1 MLGYGDELFSFFCLP
16 VASCLFVP
24 ESLGSYLEDDGAT
37 TEKLMLSV
45 DTSLSEVELGRELN
59 VSPRRLLLN
68 PRVSEARL
76 Y

>member
-1 MLGYGDELFSFFCLP
+1 MLGYGDELFFLPSSSFLSFS
-16 VASCLFVP
+16 AP

-59 VSPRRLLLN
+59 RLPKKVSP
-68 PRVSEARL
+68 
-76 Y
+76 